1 MCVCDIIITSLS
13 FYSSWRC
20 LRVALEDWRR
30 GGGRE
35 RRRQRGPGN
44 SCEQSKQRGAET
56 RRHINRSVTTP
67 TPSSNYIVMSR
78 IFSRERNCMIAR
90 LRSSTGRQCV
100 RRFVERRRGALSL
113 FLTWTQRLQD
123 LPRLGISISLLN
135 HQLHTL
141 YRVKLTSYPL
151 PFSLPSPPPQP
162 PFPFPWV
169 PSPSVPLPLP
179 SSGPLSPL
187 PTLCRRWTG

>member
-1 MCVCDIIITSLS
+1 
-13 FYSSWRC
+13 
-20 LRVALEDWRR
+20 
-30 GGGRE
+30 
-35 RRRQRGPGN
+35 
-44 SCEQSKQRGAET
+44 
-56 RRHINRSVTTP
+56 
-67 TPSSNYIVMSR
+67 
-78 IFSRERNCMIAR
+78 MIAR

-141 YRVKLTSYPL
+141 YRLCSLVKLTSYTL

-169 PSPSVPLPLP
+169 PSPPSLLRTPLPP
-179 SSGPLSPL
+179 PH
-187 PTLCRRWTG
+187 TLQEVDRLKKDNDLLQARFLQHGKDLISQKVQSLADEMEDASKDDVRKISILGISHLLYSRKFSWEKACEFLAFQKYIIREIHCVLHNGM